1 MAIYYL
7 LKIISLFPLSF
18 LQYIARGIAHLLYF
32 SDSSIKRITTIN
44 RKRPL
49 NPMSIF

>member
-18 LQYIARGIAHLLYF
+18 LQYIARGIAHLLYY
-32 SDSSIKRITTIN
+32 SDSSIKRITEVDQEI
-44 RKRPL
+44 
-49 NPMSIF
+49 